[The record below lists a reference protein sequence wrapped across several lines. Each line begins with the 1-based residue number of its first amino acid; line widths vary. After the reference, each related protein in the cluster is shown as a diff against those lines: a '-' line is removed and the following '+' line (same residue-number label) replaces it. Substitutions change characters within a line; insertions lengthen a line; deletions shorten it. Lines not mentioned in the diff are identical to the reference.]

1 MGSERVYRQLAA
13 FPNLLTLLRL
23 VIIPFIVINVVDR
36 NYRWALGLFVLA
48 GISDF
53 FDGMLARVLQQ
64 RTQLGQYLD
73 PIADKMLLSTLFLV
87 LSIMHKIPW
96 KYTVLVFSR
105 DFSILMVSG
114 VLYVTSSLRDFSPSI
129 FGKLNTTAQIAAVFF
144 VMLHEVVPATWIA
157 LGRRIG
163 LYATMAFTI
172 LSGLHYIVLVGQR
185 LRTNSG
191 SGARV

>member
-1 MGSERVYRQLAA
+1 MKVYRQLAA

-23 VIIPFIVINVVDR
+23 VIIPFIVINVLGG
-36 NYRWALGLFVLA
+36 NYGWALGLFVLA
-48 GISDF
+48 GVSDF
-53 FDGMLARVLQQ
+53 FDGMLARALKQ
-64 RTQLGQYLD
+64 RTELGEYLD

-114 VLYVTSSLRDFSPSI
+114 VLYITNTLRDFPPSI

-144 VMLHEVVPATWIA
+144 VMLHQVTSAVWITMA
-157 LGRRIG
+157 RRIG
-163 LYATMAFTI
+163 LYATLAFTI
-172 LSGLHYIVLVGQR
+172 LSGLHYIWLTAER
-185 LRTNSG
+185 MRTSDDT
-191 SGARV
+191 GASD